1 MRTLRTSLVVALFA
15 AGCQNQAPTGSTQS
29 ALATL
34 PVSGDTAA
42 VGGIYQLQAAFHQAK
57 TNADIDLMMSLW
69 ADDAVF
75 NNRGDKN
82 SPYSGPTAIRA
93 FWASS
98 GSFTHRRLSLVPA
111 YKTRIEVGGDG
122 NGDNGDKGDKGD
134 SAFLYFECHDV
145 GDYDLSTRFIA
156 GDTFLAGTVKKVE
169 DRWVFSSMT
178 AGKAFPLSA
187 SHEYFP

>member
-1 MRTLRTSLVVALFA
+1 MRILRTSLVAALFA
-15 AGCQNQAPTGSTQS
+15 TGCQNQAPTGSTQS

-34 PVSGDTAA
+34 PVSGATAA

-75 NNRGDKN
+75 NNQGDKN
-82 SPYSGPTAIRA
+82 SPYSDPAAIRA

-111 YKTRIEVGGDG
+111 YKTRIEVGG
-122 NGDNGDKGDKGD
+122 NGDKGDKGD